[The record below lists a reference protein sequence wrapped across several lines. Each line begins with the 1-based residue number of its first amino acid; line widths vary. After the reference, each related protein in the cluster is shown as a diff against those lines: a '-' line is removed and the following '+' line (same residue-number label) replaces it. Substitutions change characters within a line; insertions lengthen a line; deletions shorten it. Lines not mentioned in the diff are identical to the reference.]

1 MTNHK
6 FITVDTDETFDGERF
21 ITSTSSHCLNC
32 GGLWYAFDYNYENEI
47 VLEESVLVSATGE
60 QPTTC
65 SPEHDRVHRYQ
76 GDISPSLRYENC
88 NCWACD
94 S

>member
-47 VLEESVLVSATGE
+47 VLE
-60 QPTTC
+60 
-65 SPEHDRVHRYQ
+65 
-76 GDISPSLRYENC
+76 
-88 NCWACD
+88 
-94 S
+94 